1 MEGNSLILLRPLI
14 SLWLKMDGRSKE
26 ELMGRLAE
34 EVRRCTRCELYKGRR
49 NVVVGEGSLDADV
62 MLVGEAPGYWEDVKG
77 RPFVGAAG
85 KLLDELLADI
95 GLSRGEIYIANVL
108 KCRPPKNRDPRPEEV
123 EACTPYLDR
132 QIRIIS
138 PRVIVSLG
146 RHSTRYLLGKAGLEF
161 GQMRTAHGQVY
172 QLEIL
177 DLKLLLMPTY
187 HPAAALYNPRYRQI
201 IEEDLQVLK
210 ELLRRE
216 AIL

>member
-1 MEGNSLILLRPLI
+1 
-14 SLWLKMDGRSKE
+14 MDRLSKE
-26 ELMGRLAE
+26 ELMAVLAD

-49 NVVVGEGSLDADV
+49 NVVVGEGDLDARV

-85 KLLDELLADI
+85 KLLDELLAGI

-161 GQMRTAHGQVY
+161 SQMRTTHGQVY

-187 HPAAALYNPRYRQI
+187 HPAAALYNPKYRQI